1 MMQRL
6 LVFIFLVFTTVPAL
20 AGQNYVGENTIWK
33 DTVWDGDVLID
44 GVLTV
49 APGVTLELRPGT
61 TVRFTR
67 FDSNN
72 DQIGEHELFIQGHF
86 LALGTAEQP
95 ILFTSAESTPVS
107 GDWGAINMMAS
118 MSENLLQHCRV
129 EYAYRGF
136 HAHFGRARLDHSL
149 FVNNRRGAQFQ
160 ESDIQIDSCLFS
172 DNLNGIQFRDSTVTI
187 TDSIVRGS
195 YWGMRCVHSQ
205 VTMTDTLI
213 ENNLIN
219 GLNFKESIIELRRV
233 SIINNRRGLYLQRSS
248 GSIDRSTLVGNSE
261 HGLFAED
268 SKAEVTAS
276 RITGN
281 GRAGVRLLDAELSLH
296 DNQITNND
304 LFALINDGS
313 SDVQISGNWWGTAV
327 PAEIDDL
334 IRDGSDRPGLGL
346 VNVVNPLTALPVWA
360 ER

>member
-1 MMQRL
+1 MRRL
-6 LVFIFLVFTTVPAL
+6 FLSIILLFLTLPAFADL
-20 AGQNYVGENTIWK
+20 QYSGENTIWK
-33 DTVWDGDVLID
+33 DTVWEGDVLID

-72 DQIGEHELFIQGHF
+72 DLIGEHELFIQGRF

-95 ILFTSAESTPVS
+95 ILFTSAEAEPMS

-129 EYAYRGF
+129 EYGYRGF

-160 ESDIQIDSCLFS
+160 ESDVQIVSCLFS

-195 YWGMRCVHSQ
+195 YWGMRCVNSQ

-219 GLNFKESIIELRRV
+219 GINFKESVIELDRV
-233 SIINNRRGLYLQRSS
+233 SIRNNRRGLYLQRSS
-248 GSIDRSTLVGNSE
+248 GSINRSELLGNSE

-268 SKAEVTAS
+268 STAEVTAS
-276 RITGN
+276 LIVEN
-281 GRAGVRLLDAELSLH
+281 GRAGVRVLDAELTLLN
-296 DNQITNND
+296 NQISRND
-304 LFALINDGS
+304 LFAVINDGT
-313 SDVQISGNWWGTAV
+313 SDLQITGNWWGSANLE
-327 PAEIDDL
+327 EIDAL
-334 IRDGSDRPGLGL
+334 VRDGNDRPGLGM
-346 VNVVNPLTALPVWA
+346 VVISQPLTALPAWS
-360 ER
+360 E